1 MLKGKCLEMYESM
14 SESVIRYLEEC
25 KDIVVRE
32 AVFDYTIDYHKT
44 PWLIGLK
51 MVKFDNRCGLPY
63 TMTA

>member
-1 MLKGKCLEMYESM
+1 M

-32 AVFDYTIDYHKT
+32 AVFDYTIDYHKI

-51 MVKFDNRCGLPY
+51 MVKFDSRCGLPY
-63 TMTA
+63 TMTAEEKAVKQE